1 MPHNSAY
8 AIQTDRRA
16 KKLMQIVA
24 LLTRHLFR
32 SEERANDA
40 HLRKTVAQIQT
51 VQRHVFRQIRFRFLE
66 RHGQI
71 EGSRLAQ
78 LTVDKLFGRANSRH
92 GDDGLSVEQFAT
104 EIAIENQTIREAAF
118 ICLLAMLE
126 LQSADNHAAARRR
139 IADTIHWLQQFG
151 EIPLRASEPNALALI
166 SESLTLPTREH

>member
-1 MPHNSAY
+1 
-8 AIQTDRRA
+8 
-16 KKLMQIVA
+16 MQVIE

-40 HLRKTVAQIQT
+40 QYRQTVAQIQT
-51 VQRHVFRQIRFRFLE
+51 LQRHVFRQIRLRFLE

-78 LTVDKLFGRANSRH
+78 LTVDKLFGRAASRN
-92 GDDGLSVEQFAT
+92 GDDGLSADQFAA
-104 EIAIENQTIREAAF
+104 EIAIENQTIRDISF

-126 LQSADNHAAARRR
+126 LQSADNHAAARQR

-151 EIPLRASEPNALALI
+151 EIPPHASDPNALALI
-166 SESLTLPTREH
+166 SETLTLPTRDH